1 MARESF
7 KATPGDRVKLQVIE
21 TDDRPMTVDLDGKLD
36 PVMLPV
42 DDGSNDDQPADGTTR
57 DPAEWGN
64 KNATD
69 PKGVTPRVQKRFDR
83 LKAETETERRIRIQ
97 AEQDRDEARRVAA
110 ARETEVNDLRQRLAT
125 NTSSLAS
132 SMTAERDVRIADA
145 TRRLEQAHAEGNSA
159 DIAKATA
166 DLTSASAERAMI
178 AANTPRQQPQREQP
192 EQRQPAPQQQQS
204 AQAPTLSPDVVAW
217 VSATPRFNRDVEFTK
232 TAVAI
237 HNLLD
242 SKGIKPGSASYIT
255 ELDKRMKAEYPDHQP
270 YSGSSQDEGDDE
282 DPTPAPR
289 RTNAV
294 APGSRET
301 RQPSNPRT
309 MELSPRQVAIAKGL
323 GLTSKE
329 QLARYAA
336 EIQKREPNGS
346 SA

>member
-36 PVMLPV
+36 PVMLPA
-42 DDGSNDDQPADGTTR
+42 DDGSNDNDTNTDGTTR
-57 DPAEWGN
+57 DPAEWGS

-69 PKGVTPRVQKRFDR
+69 PRGVTPRVQKRFDR

-97 AEQDRDEARRVAA
+97 TEQERDEARRVAA
-110 ARETEVNDLRQRLAT
+110 AATAEVNDLRQRLAT
-125 NTSSLAS
+125 NTTSLAT
-132 SMTAERDVRIADA
+132 SMTEERKVRIADA
-145 TRRLEQAHAEGNSA
+145 ERRLSQAHAEGNSEA
-159 DIAKATA
+159 IAAATRDMTTA
-166 DLTSASAERAMI
+166 AAELTAI
-178 AANTPRQQPQREQP
+178 AANTPRPRAEAEQP
-192 EQRQPAPQQQQS
+192 RQQEPPRQQQQ
-204 AQAPTLSPDVVAW
+204 QAPQLSPDVVAW
-217 VSATPRFNRDVEFTK
+217 VSATPRFNRDVEFTR
-232 TAVAI
+232 TAVSI
-237 HNLLD
+237 HNLLEA
-242 SKGIKPGSASYIT
+242 KGIKPGSPNYIT

-270 YSGSSQDEGDDE
+270 YSGSHQDDGDDE
-282 DPTPAPR
+282 DRSSTPR

-323 GLTSKE
+323 GLTTKE